1 MIFCYGPI
9 KIMFSYEAQDEYHI
23 DLTHFGTSPGIVTPR
38 DLKEKAIQK
47 LGEMQRDMAA
57 VFYFLEEKT
66 LILQDWL
73 MTA

>member
-23 DLTHFGTSPGIVTPR
+23 DLTHFGTSPGIVTLR
-38 DLKEKAIQK
+38 DLKDKAIQK

-73 MTA
+73 MAA

>member
-1 MIFCYGPI
+1 
-9 KIMFSYEAQDEYHI
+9 MFSYEAQDEYHI
-23 DLTHFGTSPGIVTPR
+23 DLTHFGTSQGIVTPR

-47 LGEMQRDMAA
+47 LGEMQRDVAA

>member
-1 MIFCYGPI
+1 
-9 KIMFSYEAQDEYHI
+9 MFSYEAQDEYHI
-23 DLTHFGTSPGIVTPR
+23 DLTHFGTSPGIVTHR

-47 LGEMQRDMAA
+47 LGEMQRDVAA

-73 MTA
+73 MAA